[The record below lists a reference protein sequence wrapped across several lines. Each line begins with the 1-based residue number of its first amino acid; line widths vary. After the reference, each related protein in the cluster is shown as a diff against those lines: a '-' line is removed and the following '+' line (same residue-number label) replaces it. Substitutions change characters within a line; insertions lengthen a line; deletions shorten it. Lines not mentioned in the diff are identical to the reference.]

1 METISFNR
9 LDLLFIYNYQAP
21 IPI

>member
-21 IPI
+21 TPI